1 MKKLCLVVACVSLI
15 SCIPVDDFG
24 SYWDKAGAD
33 PQLAGTWKRIAANPQ
48 QTREQG
54 YSTGDV
60 MRLVAKDGQYDLTDD
75 SAKAKGEKPMPTRTL
90 TAGEYQ
96 FLTIAQEN
104 KGFILRYKVTAQTLE
119 FCDAFGPSLVAF
131 VRSNYPHAASMKKNQ
146 GEGDYMT
153 IAFFSEETRAILGK
167 IPDTDE
173 YWSCDQRY
181 QRIP

>member
-75 SAKAKGEKPMPTRTL
+75 AEVKERTYADQNL
-90 TAGEYQ
+90 DRWRVSVSRHRPGKQ
-96 FLTIAQEN
+96 DS
-104 KGFILRYKVTAQTLE
+104 
-119 FCDAFGPSLVAF
+119 FCDI
-131 VRSNYPHAASMKKNQ
+131 K
-146 GEGDYMT
+146 
-153 IAFFSEETRAILGK
+153 
-167 IPDTDE
+167 
-173 YWSCDQRY
+173 
-181 QRIP
+181 